1 MPRRRRLLHD
11 HIASLLEL
19 LQQVRGRDLG
29 TTVLEAQKK
38 FPQAL
43 EAYLTVK
50 TMFYQNQA
58 LVEESDQLV
67 QKLRATD
74 PGVSVN

>member
-1 MPRRRRLLHD
+1 M
-11 HIASLLEL
+11 
-19 LQQVRGRDLG
+19 
-29 TTVLEAQKK
+29 LEAQQK

-58 LVEESDQLV
+58 LVDESDRLV
-67 QKLRATD
+67 QKLRATN